1 MLTFVTALFDGTKL
15 GIPHSTGIYD
25 GTWVDKLYRGIE
37 RNYSGDFNLICL
49 VDKEYDDIKEPVS
62 QIPFLNMSR
71 GWICII
77 EKFRPDLTWGKRFT
91 LGLDTIITGNIDDI
105 CSFNRPM
112 GMISDTM
119 ESGRVCNGITIAN
132 KETCDYVWKIWTTRR
147 EWIYNTFNMF
157 GDVPSEMLLLRE
169 LFDQGGHC
177 PRLDWNYPNKIFS
190 YKMEIKPDKK
200 LLETASIVY
209 FHGDPKPHQLT
220 ESHHKSLIEHWV

>member
-1 MLTFVTALFDGTKL
+1 
-15 GIPHSTGIYD
+15 
-25 GTWVDKLYRGIE
+25 
-37 RNYSGDFNLICL
+37 
-49 VDKEYDDIKEPVS
+49 
-62 QIPFLNMSR
+62 MSR

-105 CSFNRPM
+105 CSFNKPM

-147 EWIYNTFNMF
+147 EWIYNTFTMF
-157 GDVPSEMLLLRE
+157 DGVPSEMLLLRE

-177 PRLDWNYPNKIFS
+177 PRLDWIYPNKIFS
-190 YKMEIKPDKK
+190 YKMEIKPININNNSAMLNILSKMPNRD
-200 LLETASIVY
+200 I
-209 FHGDPKPHQLT
+209 
-220 ESHHKSLIEHWV
+220 IEKNGPLQFYNYGK